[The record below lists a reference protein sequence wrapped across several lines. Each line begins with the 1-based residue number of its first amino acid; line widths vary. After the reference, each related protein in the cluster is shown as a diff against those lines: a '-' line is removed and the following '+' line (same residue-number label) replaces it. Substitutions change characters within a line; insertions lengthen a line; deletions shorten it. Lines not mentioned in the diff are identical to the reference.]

1 MMTPRRLIRHRPSI
15 GISGIIRRLRRNQ
28 SGLALTEFALSLPIF
43 VGLGMYGTE
52 LAYLAVVNMQM
63 SQAALTL
70 ADNASRL
77 GQTQNNVTSVAIKES
92 DIITVFNGLKLQGQ
106 TFDLLSNGRVIL
118 TSLERNPTGGQWIH
132 WQRCLGT
139 MKVKS
144 DYGDEGTGLIGTS
157 FPGMGRAGQEVTA
170 LSGTAVMFVELNYK
184 YKGLF
189 GDLFVKDKIL
199 NQQAA
204 HNIRD
209 NRNLTVGL
217 IDDAPLK
224 ELYCTKYTAG

>member
-1 MMTPRRLIRHRPSI
+1 MMLTRQSRR
-15 GISGIIRRLRRNQ
+15 RRRSAGFRGLTRQLGRNQ

-63 SQAALTL
+63 SQVALTL

-77 GQTQNNVTSVAIKES
+77 GQTQNNVTSVSIKES

-106 TFDLLSNGRVIL
+106 TFNLLSNGRVIL
-118 TSLERNPTGGQWIH
+118 SSLERNPQGGQWIH

-139 MKVKS
+139 MNVKS
-144 DYGDEGTGLIGTS
+144 DYGDEGTGAIGTS

-170 LSGTAVMFVELNYK
+170 LSGTAVMFVELNYQ

-189 GDLFVKDKIL
+189 GSMFVKNKVL

-209 NRNLTVGL
+209 NRNLTAGL
-217 IDDAPLK
+217 VDDAPLK
-224 ELYCTKYTAG
+224 ELYCTKYTAT

>member
-92 DIITVFNGLKLQGQ
+92 DIITVFR
-106 TFDLLSNGRVIL
+106 T
-118 TSLERNPTGGQWIH
+118 
-132 WQRCLGT
+132 
-139 MKVKS
+139 
-144 DYGDEGTGLIGTS
+144 
-157 FPGMGRAGQEVTA
+157 
-170 LSGTAVMFVELNYK
+170 
-184 YKGLF
+184 
-189 GDLFVKDKIL
+189 
-199 NQQAA
+199 
-204 HNIRD
+204 
-209 NRNLTVGL
+209 
-217 IDDAPLK
+217 
-224 ELYCTKYTAG
+224 